1 MNIWE
6 RYPSKG
12 THYEAMKA
20 KAKLHTFE
28 YYVHY
33 GNDRDDWRGPHR
45 VKALTKEEAIRSAQR
60 TSQTRGGPCG
70 TRHSKSLTISNL
82 KPFR

>member
-12 THYEAMKA
+12 THYEWNQA

-33 GNDRDDWRGPHR
+33 GRDRDDWRGPHR
-45 VKALTKEEAIRSAQR
+45 VKATTKEEASAVPKG
-60 TSQTRGGPCG
+60 TSQTRGGLCG
-70 TRHSKSLTISNL
+70 TKHSKSLTISNL
-82 KPFR
+82 KTFT